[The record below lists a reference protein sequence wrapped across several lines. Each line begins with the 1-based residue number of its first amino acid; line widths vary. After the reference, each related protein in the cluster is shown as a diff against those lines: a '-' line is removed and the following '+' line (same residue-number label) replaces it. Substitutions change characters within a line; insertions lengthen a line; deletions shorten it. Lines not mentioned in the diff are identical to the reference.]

1 MDKYYTHAMWKV
13 RPGDEAL
20 FVEAWGEL
28 ADVFL
33 SLPVPA
39 TRGTLIQ
46 SLDDPSLFYS
56 FGPWDSL
63 DDIQAMRSN
72 PEARAAIQRVV
83 ELCEQATPASYRV
96 VAEIGLDGGE

>member
-1 MDKYYTHAMWKV
+1 MEKFYTHAMWKV

-20 FVEAWGEL
+20 FVEAWRGL
-28 ADVFL
+28 ADAFL

-56 FGPWDSL
+56 FGPWESIE
-63 DDIQAMRSN
+63 DIQAMRSN
-72 PEARAAIQRVV
+72 PQAQAAIRRVV

-96 VAEIGLDGGE
+96 VAEIGLDIG